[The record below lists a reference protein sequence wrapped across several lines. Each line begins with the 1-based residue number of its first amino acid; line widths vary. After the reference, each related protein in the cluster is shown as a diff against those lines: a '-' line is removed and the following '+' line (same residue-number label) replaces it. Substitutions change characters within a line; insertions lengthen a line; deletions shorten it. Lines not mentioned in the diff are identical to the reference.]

1 METLKDLIDMGIR
14 EVYIKSY
21 GYVEISMLGNT
32 WQPFGNKA
40 KYKRFTIE
48 DAQGFLYNKTFWFAD
63 DEPSLND
70 KFILKDDKYLSISDF
85 DLACRYSD

>member
-32 WQPFGNKA
+32 
-40 KYKRFTIE
+40 
-48 DAQGFLYNKTFWFAD
+48 
-63 DEPSLND
+63 
-70 KFILKDDKYLSISDF
+70 
-85 DLACRYSD
+85 